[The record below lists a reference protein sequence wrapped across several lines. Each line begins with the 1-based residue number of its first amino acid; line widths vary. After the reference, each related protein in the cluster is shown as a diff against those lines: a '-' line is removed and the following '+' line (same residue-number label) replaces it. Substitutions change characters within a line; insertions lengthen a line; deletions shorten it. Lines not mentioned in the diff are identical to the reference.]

1 MDATHQ
7 IATISAL
14 EAATDALMIAL
25 GRRPE
30 PDLEAAVAA
39 LKARETALKFLLG
52 TDPRTRPPDLSARL
66 RRILERDREAASQMR
81 EEMNAL
87 RDRIADT
94 KQMMRGYRDR
104 GQIGDRG
111 RSADERARLGPR
123 AVGAR
128 GR

>member
-30 PDLEAAVAA
+30 PDLQGAVAA
-39 LKARETALKFLLG
+39 LKARETALRFLMA
-52 TDPRTRPPDLSARL
+52 TDPKTRPPDLSARL
-66 RRILERDREAASQMR
+66 RRILDRDRDAASQMR
-81 EEMNAL
+81 EEMDAL

-104 GQIGDRG
+104 GQ
-111 RSADERARLGPR
+111 
-123 AVGAR
+123 VGAR

>member
-30 PDLEAAVAA
+30 PDLQAAVAA
-39 LKARETALKFLLG
+39 LKARETALKFLLA
-52 TDPRTRPPDLSARL
+52 TDPKTRPADLNARL
-66 RRILERDREAASQMR
+66 RRILNRDHEAATQMR

-87 RDRIADT
+87 RERLADT
-94 KQMMRGYRDR
+94 KQMMRGYRSR
-104 GQIGDRG
+104 GQ
-111 RSADERARLGPR
+111 
-123 AVGAR
+123 VGAR